1 MNANFKRRVRDAI
14 GNAFLQEALS
24 NSPDRWRQEWG
35 KRQDEL
41 ASGAKLRERAQEI
54 RRDVIENLNM
64 YVDQFTSNL
73 QKNGIHVHRAS
84 DAANA
89 CSTTLRIA
97 RSYGAKL
104 VTKSKSMLTE
114 EIELNSALSKAG
126 IWPVETDLGEF
137 IIQLRGETPA
147 HIVAPAI
154 HLRRED
160 VAETFSRK
168 LGMTYTKEIEAMTLY
183 ARAVLREKFLNSEV
197 GISGVNFG
205 VAETGTICLV
215 TNEGNGRMVTT
226 IPPVHI
232 AIMGLERILPTLDD
246 LGVMLQ
252 LLPRACTGQ
261 KITAYVSLIQA
272 PRREGDSDGP
282 QERHL
287 ILVDNG
293 RQDIAGSSM
302 SEILHCIRCGA
313 CLNVCPVY
321 RQIGGQAYA
330 SPYSG
335 PIGAVVSPHLF
346 GLKKYGHLALAST
359 LCGAC
364 HEVCPVNIDLPRYLL
379 RIREKYTQE
388 GSYRLWVKWIL
399 MIYEWLI
406 LNPKRFSKAQRL
418 GARLIR
424 FLPRR
429 EGWYTWAPPPFSAW
443 TRARY
448 FPPLATQSFRQQ
460 VRDLVQ
466 ERNFT
471 AAASEQNHGV
481 VSAERRRLQEIDL
494 DLVRS
499 FSDHLI
505 EVGGEF
511 IECNREVVNERV
523 VDILNQLPH
532 RALFAWDENDAF
544 KFDLLQLLQENSF
557 ELVDFHVP
565 VGMDKHRRDSYSELA
580 TADIGITVAFAGLA
594 DTGTIVHAS
603 GRGRS
608 QLASLL
614 PPVHIAILSANRI
627 YPTME
632 AWLQDR
638 GKQLIKSSS
647 CLSLT
652 SGPSKTADIEST
664 LTLGV
669 HGPARVIVV
678 CVQ

>member
-1 MNANFKRRVRDAI
+1 MNANFQRRVRDAI
-14 GNAFLQEALS
+14 DNAFLQEALS

-35 KRQDEL
+35 KRLDEL
-41 ASGAKLRERAQEI
+41 AVGDELRERAQEI

-64 YVDQFTSNL
+64 YVGQFISNL
-73 QKNGIHVHRAS
+73 QKNGIHIHRAS

-89 CSTTLRIA
+89 CATTVRIA
-97 RSYGAKL
+97 RSHGAKL

-114 EIELNSALSKAG
+114 EIELNRALSKAG

-137 IIQLRGETPA
+137 IIQLRGEAPA

-160 VAETFSRK
+160 VAETFSQK
-168 LGMTYTKEIEAMTLY
+168 LGMTYTTEIEDMTLY

-232 AIMGLERILPTLDD
+232 AIMGLERLLPTLDD

-302 SEILHCIRCGA
+302 SEILYCIRCGA

-335 PIGAVVSPHLF
+335 PIGAVVSPSLF
-346 GLKKYGHLALAST
+346 GIKQYGHLAMAST

-388 GSYRLWVKWIL
+388 RINRRWVKWIL
-399 MIYEWLI
+399 KIYEWLI
-406 LNPKRFSKAQRL
+406 LIPKRYSMAQRL
-418 GARLIR
+418 GARLLR
-424 FLPRR
+424 VLPRK
-429 EGWYTWAPPPFSAW
+429 EGWYTWAPPPLSAW
-443 TRARY
+443 TRARH

-460 VRDLVQ
+460 LRDLVQ

-471 AAASEQNHGV
+471 AAVSEQNQGV
-481 VSAERRRLQEIDL
+481 VSAERERPQEL
-494 DLVRS
+494 EHDLVRD
-499 FSDHLI
+499 FSDNLT

-511 IECNREVVNERV
+511 IECNREIVAEKV
-523 VDILNQLPH
+523 VDILDQLPH
-532 RALFAWDENDAF
+532 RALFTWGENDAF
-544 KFDLLQLLQENSF
+544 MFDLLQRLKENGF
-557 ELVDFHVP
+557 EIIDFHIP
-565 VGMDKHRRDSYSELA
+565 EGMDKHRQASISEVA
-580 TADIGITVAFAGLA
+580 TADIGITVALAGLA
-594 DTGTIVHAS
+594 DTGTIIHAS

-614 PPVHIAILSANRI
+614 PPIHVAVLPANKI

-632 AWLQDR
+632 AWLQDH
-638 GKQLIKSSS
+638 GKGMINSSS
-647 CLSLT
+647 CLSLI
-652 SGPSKTADIEST
+652 SGPSKSADIEST

-669 HGPARVIVV
+669 HGPARVIVI
-678 CVQ
+678 CV